1 MVTTTIAMGLGF
13 EALSKTA
20 TKIHVIMQ
28 NSQKND
34 LQKTYNLPIEPH
46 NAHFFNE
53 IWVLRCNFGQKS
65 LALLV
70 E

>member
-1 MVTTTIAMGLGF
+1 
-13 EALSKTA
+13 
-20 TKIHVIMQ
+20 MQ